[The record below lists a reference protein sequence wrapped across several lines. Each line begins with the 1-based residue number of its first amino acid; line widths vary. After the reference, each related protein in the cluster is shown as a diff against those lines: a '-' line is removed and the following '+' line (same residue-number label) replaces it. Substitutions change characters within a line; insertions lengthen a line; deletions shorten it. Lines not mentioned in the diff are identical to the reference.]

1 MSFMGDETM
10 LTCSH
15 YGVIMWTR
23 RARRGNRPWTD
34 SRDTLERGGKMEQ
47 EYDVF
52 AAWTAG
58 EDDAGADEVDLDAV
72 LDEMGDE

>member
-1 MSFMGDETM
+1 
-10 LTCSH
+10 
-15 YGVIMWTR
+15 
-23 RARRGNRPWTD
+23 
-34 SRDTLERGGKMEQ
+34 MEQ

-58 EDDAGADEVDLDAV
+58 DDDAGEVDLDAV

>member
-1 MSFMGDETM
+1 MSFTGVETM

-34 SRDTLERGGKMEQ
+34 SRDTLKSRGGKMDEK
-47 EYDVF
+47 EVF
-52 AAWTAG
+52 ENWAAG
-58 EDDAGADEVDLDAV
+58 EQDDREVDLADV